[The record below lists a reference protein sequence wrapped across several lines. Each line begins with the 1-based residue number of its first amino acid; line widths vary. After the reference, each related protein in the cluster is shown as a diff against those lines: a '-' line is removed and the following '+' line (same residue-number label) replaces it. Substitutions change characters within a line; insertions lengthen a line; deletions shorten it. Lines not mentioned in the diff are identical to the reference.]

1 MDYEVSN
8 SEEHPNDRTS
18 VIKVTD
24 DKGNEIPYLSGG
36 QWTTDSTKNGNKVRH
51 EERLILGKVNKGTK
65 HLKIEASSSMGDSER
80 RCLSQNARR
89 AER

>member
-1 MDYEVSN
+1 M
-8 SEEHPNDRTS
+8 
-18 VIKVTD
+18 TD

-65 HLKIEASSSMGDSER
+65 HLKIEASSSMGDSEKTLPLTKR
-80 RCLSQNARR
+80 PPR
-89 AER
+89 